1 MSKWKN
7 NKVDECFVK
16 DSTNARMAF
25 INTFKGV
32 LWYCATLSHDIG
44 YTLSDIAKINY
55 EEIHSHQVRGKLHG
69 NGDNR

>member
-32 LWYCATLSHDIG
+32 LRHKDKEHLE
-44 YTLSDIAKINY
+44 KY
-55 EEIHSHQVRGKLHG
+55 EKL
-69 NGDNR
+69 

>member
-25 INTFKGV
+25 INTFKG
-32 LWYCATLSHDIG
+32 CPETQGQGASG
-44 YTLSDIAKINY
+44 
-55 EEIHSHQVRGKLHG
+55 EVREAVGLA
-69 NGDNR
+69 